1 MANGLSQIFAEAK
14 RRRVFRTAGVYLVAV
29 WGISQGAVELA
40 PLFGAPDWALRW
52 GVIGALACLP
62 VVVILAW
69 MFDIGRGGI
78 VRDPQDI
85 LAQEAADAE
94 LAEMPT
100 VLGGEEA
107 VGAVIVRWADESGEG
122 ASLFLDEFFVGR
134 GNDCRVRV
142 HDPLVSR
149 KHVRVYHENGGWL
162 IQDLGSRNGT
172 IVDSE
177 RIELVALDSQHEM
190 RVNEAG
196 PAIRLE
202 HVSAGAATRDALLTF
217 PASQPVAHIRPASL
231 SSDQTRGGASRS
243 AKP

>member
-1 MANGLSQIFAEAK
+1 MAKGLSEIIAEAK

-52 GVIGALACLP
+52 GLVASVALLP
-62 VVVILAW
+62 VVVVLAW
-69 MFDIGRGGI
+69 MFDIGRSGI
-78 VRDPQDI
+78 VRDPKDV
-85 LAQEAADAE
+85 LAEEAAEAA
-94 LAEMPT
+94 LADMPT
-100 VLGGEEA
+100 ILGGEEA
-107 VGAVIVRWADESGEG
+107 VGAVIVRWQDGSGEN

-142 HDPLVSR
+142 YDPLVSR
-149 KHVRVYHENGGWL
+149 KHARIYHEDGGWM

-177 RIELVALDSQHEM
+177 RVDLIALGSQHEV

-196 PAIRLE
+196 PTLHLE
-202 HVSAGAATRDALLTF
+202 HVPAGAATRDAISTF
-217 PASQPVAHIRPASL
+217 PMGQPVAHVRPASL
-231 SSDQTRGGASRS
+231 ALDHTRGAGARS
-243 AKP
+243 TKS